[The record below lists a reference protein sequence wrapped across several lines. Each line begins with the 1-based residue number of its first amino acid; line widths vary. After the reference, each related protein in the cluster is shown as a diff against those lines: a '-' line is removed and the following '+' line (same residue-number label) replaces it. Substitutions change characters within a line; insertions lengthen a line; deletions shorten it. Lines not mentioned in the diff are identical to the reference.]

1 MYIASVWV
9 YVWDDL
15 QRVSLA
21 YKLWG
26 YIFHYDGST
35 LGIGF
40 RSLDILKRG
49 NMGLIPQINIL
60 GIEG

>member
-1 MYIASVWV
+1 MASMWV
-9 YVWDDL
+9 YLWHDL

-26 YIFHYDGST
+26 YTFHYDGST

-40 RSLDILKRG
+40 SFLDILKRG
-49 NMGLIPQINIL
+49 NMGLIPQTNIV